1 MKREGIRSLLAG
13 AAASLFFL
21 LLFLGLGWSFPV
33 SLLFAVLLFAAVWL
47 ITKPQRKGKNAG
59 WQLDDQEK
67 ELLRSMKEARKDF
80 ESIRRSMGRIR
91 DGQLR
96 QQTEEM
102 CRAAGNVL
110 AYLEK
115 HPEKIPAARRFI
127 DYYQDTAS
135 ALLAKYVELESAGLT
150 EGQTQ
155 GLTENMK
162 RAAAALT
169 EAFQKQ
175 LGKMVENE
183 VTDMEADV
191 AVLEQVMRMEGLK

>member
-47 ITKPQRKGKNAG
+47 ITKPERKGKNAG
-59 WQLDDQEK
+59 WQPDDQEK

-175 LGKMVENE
+175 LGKMGENE

>member
-21 LLFLGLGWSFPV
+21 LLFLGLGCCFPGR
-33 SLLFAVLLFAAVWL
+33 LLCGVVWLAAVWL
-47 ITKPQRKGKNAG
+47 ITKRYIKVKNAG
-59 WQLDDQEK
+59 WQPDDQEK

>member
-47 ITKPQRKGKNAG
+47 ITKPERKGKNAG
-59 WQLDDQEK
+59 WQPDDQEK

-135 ALLAKYVELESAGLT
+135 ALLAEDGELESAGLT

>member
-47 ITKPQRKGKNAG
+47 ITKPERKGKNAG
-59 WQLDDQEK
+59 WQPDDQEK

-175 LGKMVENE
+175 LGTMVENE

>member
-21 LLFLGLGWSFPV
+21 LLFLGFGWSFPV

-47 ITKPQRKGKNAG
+47 ITKPERKGKNAG
-59 WQLDDQEK
+59 WQPDDQEK

>member
-1 MKREGIRSLLAG
+1 MKKEGIRSLLAG

-59 WQLDDQEK
+59 WQPDDQEK

>member
-47 ITKPQRKGKNAG
+47 ITKPERKGKNAG
-59 WQLDDQEK
+59 WQPVDQEK

>member
-21 LLFLGLGWSFPV
+21 LLFLELGWSFPV

-47 ITKPQRKGKNAG
+47 ITKPERKGKNAG
-59 WQLDDQEK
+59 WQPDDQEK

>member
-47 ITKPQRKGKNAG
+47 ITKPERKGKNAG
-59 WQLDDQEK
+59 WQPDDQEK

-115 HPEKIPAARRFI
+115 HPEKISAARRFI

-135 ALLAKYVELESAGLT
+135 TLLARYVELESAGLS
-150 EGQTQ
+150 ESQTQ
-155 GLTENMK
+155 VLTESMK

-169 EAFQKQ
+169 DAFQKQ

-183 VTDMEADV
+183 VTDMETDV
-191 AVLEQVMRMEGLK
+191 AVLEQMMRMEGLK

>member
-47 ITKPQRKGKNAG
+47 ITKPERKGKNAG
-59 WQLDDQEK
+59 WQPDDQEK

-183 VTDMEADV
+183 VADMEADV

>member
-1 MKREGIRSLLAG
+1 MAG

-59 WQLDDQEK
+59 WQPDDQEK

-135 ALLAKYVELESAGLT
+135 TLLARYVELESAGLS
-150 EGQTQ
+150 ESQTQ
-155 GLTENMK
+155 VLTESMK

-169 EAFQKQ
+169 DAFQKQ

-183 VTDMEADV
+183 VTDMETDV
-191 AVLEQVMRMEGLK
+191 AVLEQMMRMEGLK

>member
-59 WQLDDQEK
+59 WQPDDQEK

-102 CRAAGNVL
+102 CRAVGNVL